1 MILKKRFPVKMRNKW
16 HHKFQEM
23 DILTCSLQVAFED
36 KKDDIRLYKHMPQC
50 NRKGEMVLGKTT
62 FLLGGRKNNR

>member
-1 MILKKRFPVKMRNKW
+1 MRNKW

-23 DILTCSLQVAFED
+23 DILTCSLQVACED

-50 NRKGEMVLGKTT
+50 NRKGEMVLGT
-62 FLLGGRKNNR
+62 LLSFWVEEKIIGDSIRDLLIP